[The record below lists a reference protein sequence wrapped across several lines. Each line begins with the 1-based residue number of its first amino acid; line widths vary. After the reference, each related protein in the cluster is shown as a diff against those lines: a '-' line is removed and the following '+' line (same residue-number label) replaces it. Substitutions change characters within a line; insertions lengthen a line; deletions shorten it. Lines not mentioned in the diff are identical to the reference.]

1 MVDLSSRDRLQPSL
15 IDRLID
21 NDPQQ
26 QKESLDARVL
36 SRQQLRAAVLRDLSW
51 LFNDSR
57 IEPEPNSVRKDEL
70 ALWKGLEFARRS
82 VLNFGMP
89 AFSGVTLSS
98 MDTAE
103 IERAVTEAI
112 GNFEP
117 RIDPQTLEVN
127 VRTDAS
133 DLQNTL
139 QLVIRGQMWSQP
151 VPLELLLS
159 ADVDVE
165 TGLASV
171 RDMRRP
177 APWLAEQNAPSLP
190 RPLTM

>member
-1 MVDLSSRDRLQPSL
+1 MAELNSRDRLQPSL

-26 QKESLDARVL
+26 RKEALDARVL

-51 LFNDSR
+51 LFNDTR
-57 IEPEPNSVRKDEL
+57 MEPEVNSSRTEDI
-70 ALWKGLEFARRS
+70 ALWKSLEFARRS
-82 VLNFGMP
+82 VLNYGMP

-98 MDTAE
+98 MDTDE
-103 IERAVTEAI
+103 IERAVVEAI
-112 GNFEP
+112 RNFEP
-117 RIDPQTLEVN
+117 RIDPATLEVE
-127 VRTDAS
+127 VRSDVN

-165 TGLASV
+165 SGTTRV
-171 RDMRRP
+171 RELR
-177 APWLAEQNAPSLP
+177 A
-190 RPLTM
+190 

>member
-26 QKESLDARVL
+26 RKKSVDARVL

-98 MDTAE
+98 MDTSE

-112 GNFEP
+112 RNFEP
-117 RIDPQTLEVN
+117 RIDPQTLEVS
-127 VRTDAS
+127 VRTDVS

-151 VPLELLLS
+151 VPLELLLA

-165 TGLASV
+165 SGTTRV
-171 RDMRRP
+171 RELR
-177 APWLAEQNAPSLP
+177 A
-190 RPLTM
+190 

>member
-1 MVDLSSRDRLQPSL
+1 MADLSSRDRLQPSL

-21 NDPQQ
+21 NDPLQR
-26 QKESLDARVL
+26 KESVDARVL

-57 IEPEPNSVRKDEL
+57 IEPEVNSQRKDEL
-70 ALWKGLEFARRS
+70 ALWKSLEFARRS

-98 MDTAE
+98 MDTHE

-112 GNFEP
+112 RNFEP
-117 RIDPQTLEVN
+117 RIDPDTLEVE
-127 VRTDAS
+127 VRTDVN

-151 VPLELLLS
+151 VPLELLLA

-165 TGLASV
+165 SGSTRV
-171 RDMRRP
+171 RELR
-177 APWLAEQNAPSLP
+177 A
-190 RPLTM
+190 

>member
-1 MVDLSSRDRLQPSL
+1 
-15 IDRLID
+15 
-21 NDPQQ
+21 
-26 QKESLDARVL
+26 
-36 SRQQLRAAVLRDLSW
+36 
-51 LFNDSR
+51 
-57 IEPEPNSVRKDEL
+57 VRKEEL
-70 ALWKGLEFARRS
+70 ALWRGLEFARRS
-82 VLNFGMP
+82 VVNFGMP

-98 MDTAE
+98 MDTSE

-112 GNFEP
+112 RNFEP

-151 VPLELLLS
+151 VPLELLLA

-165 TGLASV
+165 SGTTHV
-171 RDMRRP
+171 RELR
-177 APWLAEQNAPSLP
+177 A
-190 RPLTM
+190 

>member
-26 QKESLDARVL
+26 RKESLDARVL

-57 IEPEPNSVRKDEL
+57 AEPEPNSVRKDEL

-98 MDTAE
+98 MDTSE

-112 GNFEP
+112 RNFEP
-117 RIDPQTLEVN
+117 RIDPQTLEVERADRC
-127 VRTDAS
+127 VRHCRTPCS
-133 DLQNTL
+133 
-139 QLVIRGQMWSQP
+139 S
-151 VPLELLLS
+151 
-159 ADVDVE
+159 
-165 TGLASV
+165 
-171 RDMRRP
+171 
-177 APWLAEQNAPSLP
+177 
-190 RPLTM
+190 

>member
-1 MVDLSSRDRLQPSL
+1 MADLNSRDRLQPSL

-21 NDPQQ
+21 NEPTQR
-26 QKESLDARVL
+26 KESLDARVL

-57 IEPEPNSVRKDEL
+57 AEPEPNSSRSEEL
-70 ALWKGLEFARRS
+70 ALWKGLDYARRS

-98 MDTAE
+98 MDTSA
-103 IERAVTEAI
+103 IEQAVAEAI
-112 GNFEP
+112 RNFEP
-117 RIDPQTLEVN
+117 RIDPSTLSVEVQLDHGN
-127 VRTDAS
+127 HHNS
-133 DLQNTL
+133 M

-151 VPLELLLS
+151 VPLELLLA

-165 TGLASV
+165 TGNTQV
-171 RDMRRP
+171 RELR
-177 APWLAEQNAPSLP
+177 A
-190 RPLTM
+190 